1 MYFQMIPIGSK
12 AICIFL
18 SDAVFAEDLCEHQD
32 YLEFDLLKSCKHQI
46 IANSTFSWWASRL
59 NPNPDKI
66 IIQPK
71 KWYNDQVAQKNL

>member
-1 MYFQMIPIGSK
+1 MIPIGSK